1 VVELHLMQD
10 SSVTQTVCHECLAKM
25 LQVTSDQTIV
35 DASQLVYRSDAV
47 VDEGAIELQAQVV
60 LGKPCGDLSV
70 LAAPEELVWEEGS
83 EPLRSGVDI

>member
-1 VVELHLMQD
+1 MQD

-25 LQVTSDQTIV
+25 LQVTSNQTIV

>member
-25 LQVTSDQTIV
+25 LQVTSNQTIV

-47 VDEGAIELQAQVV
+47 VDEGAIELPWSAMRRSQRARCTR
-60 LGKPCGDLSV
+60 GTRWE
-70 LAAPEELVWEEGS
+70 EEL
-83 EPLRSGVDI
+83 EPLRSGVGV